1 MKYVQVPETP
11 EGQRYVVVA
20 APPRS
25 LLDAGAG
32 SPRGGL
38 VGGVMAMTTAL
49 LRAGRRQW
57 RIAVTPCDA
66 RGRPTGPTH
75 RERVADQ
82 AAAEARAEALVT
94 AIVTGDWP
102 QAGSATKG

>member
-11 EGQRYVVVA
+11 DGQRYVVVA
-20 APPRS
+20 APPGS

-32 SPRGGL
+32 TPRGGV
-38 VGGVMAMTTAL
+38 VGGLLAVTTAL

-57 RIAVTPCDA
+57 RITVQPCDA
-66 RGRPTGPTH
+66 RGRPVGRPH
-75 RERVADQ
+75 CERVSDQ

-94 AIVTGDWP
+94 AIVAGLWP
-102 QAGSATKG
+102 ER